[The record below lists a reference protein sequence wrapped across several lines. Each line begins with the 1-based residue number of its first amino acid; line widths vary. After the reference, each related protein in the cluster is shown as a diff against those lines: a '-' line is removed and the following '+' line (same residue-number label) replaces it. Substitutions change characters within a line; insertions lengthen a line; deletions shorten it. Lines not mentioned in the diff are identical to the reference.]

1 MTRRRSHGEGSI
13 DPRGP
18 DTWRLR
24 YRVDGKRDTVTFHG
38 PLLEAC
44 KELRRLLRDGD
55 TDQHVAPDKV
65 TFEQWA
71 EQWIKAGAP
80 GRRKKKVGRRTLER
94 YEELLKHHV
103 VPTLGTRTL
112 QKITGADIAS
122 LYAGLEGKI
131 SPYTALHVHVV
142 LGSCLNAA
150 VRTGKLT
157 VTPMSGAMNIPSR
170 GGDQV
175 GTGLDGDELA
185 TLLRGFRGYVLFP
198 IVAVAAFTGARRNEV
213 LALRWSDLDVAA
225 GTLRIERAIE
235 ETKEHGRK
243 LKAPKTARGKRT
255 IQIDCDLLDI
265 LVAERE
271 RYLRTG
277 VADGAQVDL
286 SLMKL
291 PDDAL
296 MFAAPPPAGE
306 NFSFT
311 RLRCPRAVTK
321 EFQDRTEKLGFG
333 RLRLHDLRGTHET
346 LLLDA
351 GVPVHVVA
359 ERCGHDPAKRTPR
372 STIGR
377 PRSLASCRRARCE
390 VKLAIG
396 SSLGPKPAA
405 FPGCS
410 SKVAS

>member
-1 MTRRRSHGEGSI
+1 MTKRRSHGEGSI

-24 YRVDGKRDTVTFHG
+24 YRVDGRRHTVTFHG
-38 PLLEAC
+38 LLPDAR

-71 EQWIKAGAP
+71 EQWIKVGAP
-80 GRRKKKVGRRTLER
+80 GRRKKKVGHRTLER
-94 YEELLKHHV
+94 YDELLKHHV
-103 VPTLGTRTL
+103 IPTLGIRPL
-112 QKITGADIAS
+112 QKITGADITC

-150 VRTGKLT
+150 VRTAKLA
-157 VTPMSGAMNIPSR
+157 VTPMSRAMNIPSR
-170 GGDQV
+170 GDDQV
-175 GTGLDGDELA
+175 GTVLNGDELA
-185 TLLRGFRGYVLFP
+185 TLVRGFRGYVLFP

-235 ETKEHGRK
+235 ETKEHGRI

-255 IQIDCDLLDI
+255 IQIDRDLLDV
-265 LVAERE
+265 LVAGRE
-271 RYLRTG
+271 RYLRVKVG
-277 VADGAQVDL
+277 VTDSAQVDL

-296 MFAAPPPAGE
+296 MFPPPAGE

-359 ERCGHDPAKRTPR
+359 ERCGHDPAVLLRNYAKRTHKADDR
-372 STIGR
+372 AAAVIGELSKG
-377 PRSLASCRRARCE
+377 SLR
-390 VKLAIG
+390 G
-396 SSLGPKPAA
+396 
-405 FPGCS
+405 
-410 SKVAS
+410 